1 MTDTPNILRIDSS
14 MRYEGSVSRQLGDK
28 LIAKLGGAVTIR
40 DLAAEQ
46 IPFVDEEWIGAN
58 FTPEEDRSDAQ
69 RAKLAFSDRLVA
81 ELKAADILV
90 LNVPMYNFSAPAAF
104 KAWVDMIARARLT
117 FKYTDNGPVGLLEGK
132 KAYVIVTSGGTPLH
146 GEADHLTGYM
156 RKILN
161 FIGINDIEFVEASLL
176 MVDPDKSVEEAAAAI
191 NKVAEAA

>member
-1 MTDTPNILRIDSS
+1 MTDTPKILRVDSS

-28 LIAKLGGAVTIR
+28 LVAKLGGTVTNR

-69 RAKLAFSDRLVA
+69 RAKLALSDRLVT
-81 ELKAADILV
+81 ELKEADILV

-104 KAWVDMIARARLT
+104 KAWIDMIARARVT

-132 KAYVIVTSGGTPLH
+132 KAYVINTSGGTPLNS
-146 GEADHLTGYM
+146 EADYLTGYL
-156 RKILN
+156 RQILS
-161 FIGINDIEFVEASLL
+161 FIGITDIEFVEASLL
-176 MVDPDKSVEEAAAAI
+176 MVDPEKSVENASAAIDKVTEAA
-191 NKVAEAA
+191 